1 MIDKERFISEWKEK
15 WEREK
20 KEKTGLGGMFTSFT
34 QTADPSWVKMW
45 EKKFLDAMSFT
56 YEVGKQVLNAE
67 SDEEKQRELKNAVSE
82 LTRKVSSNVV
92 EKAEKD
98 DQEKEE

>member
-1 MIDKERFISEWKEK
+1 MIDKERFISEWKQK

-20 KEKTGLGGMFTSFT
+20 KEKTGLGGMFSAFT

-45 EKKFLDAMSFT
+45 EEKFLNAMSFS
-56 YEVGKQVLNAE
+56 YEVGQQVLNAE
-67 SDEEKQRELKNAVSE
+67 TDEEKQREFKNAVAE
-82 LTRKVSSNVV
+82 LTRKVSSGVV
-92 EKAEKD
+92 EKTERD